1 MTDPGST
8 STTTQTTTQ
17 KTNSGLDQNLAG
29 ALTYLLGPV
38 TGVIFLLTEK
48 ENTFVRFHAMQ
59 SVITFGALF
68 VVYLVLMVTIFL
80 APLILPLALFELVL
94 WVLLMFKAFSGER
107 FKLPWVGEFAEQQ
120 LQKMSS

>member
-1 MTDPGST
+1 
-8 STTTQTTTQ
+8 
-17 KTNSGLDQNLAG
+17 
-29 ALTYLLGPV
+29 
-38 TGVIFLLTEK
+38 
-48 ENTFVRFHAMQ
+48 MQ